1 MLKFYIRI
9 ELIIRKTIINQN
21 LWWYRKMKYVIEI
34 EQTEGV
40 MSDEFTKRYYE
51 LEHITEILLGCY
63 CSTSIGVYPDSVACR
78 LICVKPSSLFIPIY
92 CSINNQDYE
101 KVIEKLNSITNEEI
115 LKVEVKLSLKE
126 LAHENYQ
133 IIKITKNERSVRQK
147 GEIGY

>member
-1 MLKFYIRI
+1 
-9 ELIIRKTIINQN
+9 
-21 LWWYRKMKYVIEI
+21 MKYVIEI

-40 MSDEFTKRYYE
+40 MSDEFTKRYYK

-92 CSINNQDYE
+92 CSVHNQDYG

-115 LKVEVKLSLKE
+115 LKVEVKLSLEE

-133 IIKITKNERSVRQK
+133 IIKITKKREVLDQK
-147 GEIGY
+147 GK

>member
-1 MLKFYIRI
+1 MQINMRQTLK
-9 ELIIRKTIINQN
+9 
-21 LWWYRKMKYVIEI
+21 
-34 EQTEGV
+34 
-40 MSDEFTKRYYE
+40 S
-51 LEHITEILLGCY
+51 
-63 CSTSIGVYPDSVACR
+63 
-78 LICVKPSSLFIPIY
+78 IY

-133 IIKITKNERSVRQK
+133 IIKITKNEGSVRQK